1 MKNVKSSHLGIGF
14 VAGSIL
20 VVAAA
25 LFLQS
30 PEGKRRSKE
39 LMRKSHKLHTHIMK
53 ELRSRG
59 DITKQKYNEV
69 VDQVMA
75 YYEKSREVT
84 KNELPEIRR
93 FLLTKWKDIEK
104 EMRSARS

>member
-1 MKNVKSSHLGIGF
+1 MPKTTSSHLGVGF

-20 VVAAA
+20 GVAAA

-39 LMRKSHKLHTHIMK
+39 LMRKSQKLHAHLMK
-53 ELRSRG
+53 ELHSRG
-59 DITKQKYNEV
+59 DITKQKYHDV

-75 YYEKSREVT
+75 YYTKSREVT

-93 FLLTKWKDIEK
+93 FLLAKWKEIEK
-104 EMRSARS
+104 EMKAARK